1 MAQGRDDKFGAML
14 RGFRKKLNLSQ
25 FTLAVE
31 AGLSARTICDLE
43 RGINQPR
50 PYSLD
55 QIADALELT
64 EEERAKLKAAVR
76 RRGNGAKNDI
86 LDESA
91 ETTLIAFSPRTVLP
105 DPSLMI
111 I

>member
-55 QIADALELT
+55 QIADALESHREGT
-64 EEERAKLKAAVR
+64 SEAEGGRASPRQWGEERHL
-76 RRGNGAKNDI
+76 G
-86 LDESA
+86 
-91 ETTLIAFSPRTVLP
+91 
-105 DPSLMI
+105 
-111 I
+111 